1 MNVLGT
7 LSGFFEGGGPFMFVI
22 LATAVLILAIILE
35 RLWVIGRAG
44 AMNAARFSRDVTKLV
59 GKGDVAA
66 AVELTKKV
74 KSPAGRV
81 AYAILSSGTD
91 NEDSLNN
98 AADGAAVVVLP
109 TLSKRLP
116 MLSML
121 ANVATLLGLLGTIFG
136 LTTAFAAVG
145 AADPAQRSAFLASGI
160 SQALNTTA
168 FGLMVAVPAMVV
180 HGLLVGKVESIVEQ
194 VDEISVKLIRA
205 LTGRPSTI

>member
-1 MNVLGT
+1 MNA
-7 LSGFFEGGGPFMFVI
+7 LSTVAGFFEGGGPFMFVI

-35 RLWVIGRAG
+35 RAWVISRAG
-44 AMNAARFSRDVTKLV
+44 AMNGARFVRDVTKLV
-59 GKGDVAA
+59 GKGDVQS
-66 AVELTKKV
+66 AVQLTQKV
-74 KSPAGRV
+74 KNPAGRV

-109 TLSKRLP
+109 ALSKRLP

-168 FGLMVAVPAMVV
+168 FGLMVAVPAMVI
-180 HGLLVGKVESIVEQ
+180 HGLLVGKVETIVEQ
-194 VDEISVKLIRA
+194 VDEVSVKLVRA
-205 LTGRPSTI
+205 LTGRPSAI

>member
-194 VDEISVKLIRA
+194 VDEISVRLIRA